1 MMFARTVFALAF
13 AAAASIGACSILH
26 AAEPQTDH
34 TNNES
39 RGKLWHLVHDICAPA
54 AAKATYPPSP
64 CAEVDAAER
73 AAQGYAVLKDRSG
86 RFQYLLMPLARITGI
101 ESPTLLAT
109 DAPNYFADAWNA
121 RFYVEA
127 ARHLAL
133 PRDAFVVIVNS
144 AQGRSQDHLHL
155 HVGCI
160 RPEVRD
166 ALRRLLPTLDEQWRT
181 LPQPLPPDGQ
191 RYQARWAARESLSI
205 NPFQSLA
212 SALSTGDRMALH
224 SLVMTG
230 ARSADGRSGFIL
242 LSARADAAKGN
253 RGNSD
258 ELQDLAC
265 TIADDPT
272 H

>member
-1 MMFARTVFALAF
+1 MMPARIF
-13 AAAASIGACSILH
+13 AAAAIAVAASLGACSMLR
-26 AAEPQTDH
+26 AAERQAEDSH
-34 TNNES
+34 SES

-54 AAKATYPPSP
+54 ATQGTYPPSP
-64 CAEVDAAER
+64 CAEVDAPER
-73 AAQGYAVLKDRSG
+73 PAQGYAVLKDRSG
-86 RFQYLLMPLARITGI
+86 RFQYLVMPLARISGI
-101 ESPTLLAT
+101 ESPALLAV

-133 PRDAFVVIVNS
+133 PRDALVVIANS

-160 RPEVRD
+160 RPDVRD
-166 ALRRLLPTLDEQWRT
+166 TLRRLLPTLDEQWRT
-181 LPQPLPPDGQ
+181 LTQSLPPDG
-191 RYQARWAARESLSI
+191 RDYRARWAAGESLSI
-205 NPFQSLA
+205 DPFKSLA
-212 SALSTGDRMALH
+212 AALPAGDRMALH
-224 SLVMTG
+224 SLAITG
-230 ARSADGRSGFIL
+230 AHSADGRPGFIL
-242 LSARADAAKGN
+242 LSARADAAKGD

-265 TIADDPT
+265 TIADNAM

>member
-1 MMFARTVFALAF
+1 MMLARTVFAVAF
-13 AAAASIGACSILH
+13 AVGASIGACSILH
-26 AAEPQTDH
+26 AAEPQTDDAH
-34 TNNES
+34 DES

-86 RFQYLLMPLARITGI
+86 RFQYLVMPLARITGI
-101 ESPTLLAT
+101 ESPALLAA

-133 PRDAFVVIVNS
+133 PRDALVVIVNS
-144 AQGRSQDHLHL
+144 TQGRSQDHLHL

-160 RPEVRD
+160 RPDVRD
-166 ALRRLLPTLDEQWRT
+166 ALRRLLPTLDQQWRT
-181 LPQPLPPDGQ
+181 VPQLLPSDGQ
-191 RYQARWAARESLSI
+191 EYQARWAAGESLLI
-205 NPFQSLA
+205 NPFKSLA
-212 SALSTGDRMALH
+212 SALPTGDRMALH
-224 SLVMTG
+224 SLAITG
-230 ARSADGRSGFIL
+230 ARSADGRPGFIL
-242 LSARADAAKGN
+242 LSARAYAAKGN

-265 TIADDPT
+265 TIANDPT